1 MMNFILGVSLS
12 INLFLL
18 LLFIGACAVARDY
31 KKQLK
36 EDNPYSELEDLM
48 HDSDWDRI
56 RDTNP
61 PPRTGVEPPNTL
73 VAAAG
78 KRDINNIR
86 R

>member
-18 LLFIGACAVARDY
+18 ILLIGACAVARDY

-36 EDNPYSELEDLM
+36 DNPYSELEDLM

-61 PPRTGVEPPNTL
+61 PPRTGVELPNTL

-78 KRDINNIR
+78 KRDINSIR